1 MRKKRLSN
9 LRLKKDEYLD
19 HDNLCD
25 PRTILLTKEGD
36 GICPECG
43 EVGVIYRKPLLL
55 IVTE

>member
-43 EVGVIYRKPLLL
+43 EVGVIYRKPL
-55 IVTE
+55 